1 MFDRPTHANMHQFS
15 TKPISFIT
23 CPNKFGIRCSVRL
36 TSAKVALPSFKAYY
50 IRYLWR
56 QKSFMKH
63 FCYISSFSLY
73 TTKNTTNSLPTT
85 YTNTQKSY
93 TTQENGLET
102 KLHPPKKGISVVK
115 KCFFL
120 HSSPSNPFETP
131 VPSSPRL
138 PTVDSIASGSS
149 DERLVF
155 LGGATLL
162 LLSARRLWAK
172 TPLLFTQNRPL
183 FAKSCLLFSL
193 SGQEGKE
200 RRLRYTETT

>member
-73 TTKNTTNSLPTT
+73 TTKTQPTHYQSHTQTHRNLPQLKKMALKQN
-85 YTNTQKSY
+85 YNPPKRDFGC
-93 TTQENGLET
+93 EKVLF
-102 KLHPPKKGISVVK
+102 LHPGPLKSRLKGQIYSWNRLLTCWSSSK
-115 KCFFL
+115 GQKYSYKG
-120 HSSPSNPFETP
+120 SSP
-131 VPSSPRL
+131 
-138 PTVDSIASGSS
+138 
-149 DERLVF
+149 
-155 LGGATLL
+155 
-162 LLSARRLWAK
+162 LSRSRIISHYKIW
-172 TPLLFTQNRPL
+172 N
-183 FAKSCLLFSL
+183 
-193 SGQEGKE
+193 
-200 RRLRYTETT
+200 

>member
-1 MFDRPTHANMHQFS
+1 MLGSFDECKGSASLIQSLLHSLPMTAKIVHETFLLYLV
-15 TKPISFIT
+15 IFFIYH
-23 CPNKFGIRCSVRL
+23 K
-36 TSAKVALPSFKAYY
+36 
-50 IRYLWR
+50 
-56 QKSFMKH
+56 KH
-63 FCYISSFSLY
+63 NQLI
-73 TTKNTTNSLPTT
+73 TKNIYKNTEILHNSRKWPWNKIT
-85 YTNTQKSY
+85 
-93 TTQENGLET
+93 
-102 KLHPPKKGISVVK
+102 PPKKGISVVK